1 MAATEEK
8 SEKTAGGGKEK
19 SAAWAA
25 AERALSVPEKY
36 GFIYEYT
43 YDKGSDSSCVY
54 IHRFKKAGNYFDL
67 RVLSGAETLT
77 VVAYVNG
84 EYRFPDL
91 KKKYKKLRRAFRFSH
106 LFKKPSESDVWNFY
120 ADALEEE
127 AKSGALFGIP
137 LTT

>member
-1 MAATEEK
+1 MVAATETTHER
-8 SEKTAGGGKEK
+8 KTGGGKEEK

-25 AERALSVPEKY
+25 AERAFAVPEKY

-91 KKKYKKLRRAFRFSH
+91 KKK
-106 LFKKPSESDVWNFY
+106 
-120 ADALEEE
+120 
-127 AKSGALFGIP
+127 
-137 LTT
+137 